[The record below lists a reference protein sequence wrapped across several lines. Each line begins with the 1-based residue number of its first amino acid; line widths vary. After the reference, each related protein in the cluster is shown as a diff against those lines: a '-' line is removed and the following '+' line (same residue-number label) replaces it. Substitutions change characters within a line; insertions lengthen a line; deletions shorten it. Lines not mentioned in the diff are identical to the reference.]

1 MHLLSIIIN
10 NSTTLTSVHL
20 LICHGR
26 MRACVLFLFY
36 IIQTKLPTVM
46 RLRVC
51 RLITCSC
58 RSVLFA
64 VATTMKRFPSLCVF
78 LSLNTARSNGVVLS
92 HALYKRRREILKN
105 PFFSYRLF
113 FFFFFFFFLSL
124 SVFPPLRAS
133 HRLVFGHHQQN
144 KQRKRKKSAEEK
156 KKKERNDNED
166 DEIKKRKIRL
176 LKFFKPNKAKTD
188 ESKRKQK

>member
-1 MHLLSIIIN
+1 MPWSYACVCAFLVLYNSNKIANRYASACVSFDYMLLSFG
-10 NSTTLTSVHL
+10 SFCCCYYHETFS
-20 LICHGR
+20 
-26 MRACVLFLFY
+26 F
-36 IIQTKLPTVM
+36 
-46 RLRVC
+46 
-51 RLITCSC
+51 
-58 RSVLFA
+58 
-64 VATTMKRFPSLCVF
+64 SLSLS

-144 KQRKRKKSAEEK
+144 KQRKRKKSAEK

-166 DEIKKRKIRL
+166 DEIKKKKNQTFEIL
-176 LKFFKPNKAKTD
+176 QTKQ
-188 ESKRKQK
+188 SKN